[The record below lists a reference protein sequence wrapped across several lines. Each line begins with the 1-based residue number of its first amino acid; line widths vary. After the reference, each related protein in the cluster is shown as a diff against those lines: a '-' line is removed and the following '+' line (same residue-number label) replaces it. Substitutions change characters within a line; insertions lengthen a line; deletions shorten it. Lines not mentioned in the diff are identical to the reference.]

1 MSLGRENHLVPGQ
14 ESKCALCA
22 RFVQNGSMQN
32 DVASIIGSRI
42 PPQQTSG
49 SIRHHVVINR
59 AAAEVWPRIADG
71 SRLHEWFPGLKSSVV
86 NEDIWERRIVTGSD
100 IEQVEEIVTIDSLIR
115 RFQYR
120 ILPNFVVRRHLATVD
135 VIELDPQR
143 CLVTY
148 STDMEPRSFALA
160 VGAGT
165 RDALMELKR
174 QVEADE
180 DPSRSRTIDGDRA

>member
-1 MSLGRENHLVPGQ
+1 
-14 ESKCALCA
+14 
-22 RFVQNGSMQN
+22 MQN
-32 DVASIIGSRI
+32 EVVSILGIRI

-49 SIRHHVVINR
+49 SIRHHVVIER
-59 AAAEVWPRIADG
+59 AADEVWPRIADG
-71 SRLHEWFPGLKSSVV
+71 NRLQEWFPGLKSSVV
-86 NEDIWERRIVTGSD
+86 NEDIWERRIVTQND
-100 IEQVEEIVTIDSLIR
+100 IEQVEEIVTIDSLMR

-120 ILPNFVVRRHLATVD
+120 ILPNFVVRKHLATVD
-135 VIELDPQR
+135 VIELDPGR

-165 RDALMELKR
+165 RDALVELKR

-180 DPSRSRTIDGDRA
+180 NPVCDSAPVIAESSVTRG